1 MLELAAS
8 LLLAANSVCLLLL
21 SMEVTHSSQSSLSRD
36 SNNLAMALLRH
47 LNSQDMEVI
56 SLPLLDKLLF
66 LLLVLE
72 VSRKVSPTCRWVD
85 SSLRNHQLRPQL
97 LANKDH

>member
-8 LLLAANSVCLLLL
+8 LPLAVNSACLLLL
-21 SMEVTHSSQSSLSRD
+21 SMEATHSSLSSLKRD
-36 SNNLAMALLRH
+36 SNNLAMALLRR

-56 SLPLLDKLLF
+56 RLPLPDKLL
-66 LLLVLE
+66 LLLPVLAE
-72 VSRKVSPTCRWVD
+72 SRRASPTCRWVD
-85 SSLRNHQLRPQL
+85 SSLSNRQLRPQL